1 MPARVTW
8 IGHATVLIEM
18 DGMRILTDPVLRD
31 CIGPLRR
38 RAKKPHFGRLGH
50 LDAILI
56 SHLHLDHCDLPSLRL
71 LHSSTRVIGPPGTA
85 KLLAKC
91 GFSEVDDVKKDLCLR
106 VGDVKI
112 TTTHAEHDG
121 QRHPLSP
128 DTSDSIGYVLRG
140 ESAIYFAGDTSY
152 FGHMDKIGGDLDL
165 ALLPISAWAPQ
176 IKFEEHMSP
185 GLAAESLRLLRPRI
199 AVPIHWGT
207 FYPMGLAR
215 IWPRPLAHPPVA
227 FAREVGRLALE
238 TEVRIVPPG
247 QGTALH

>member
-31 CIGPLRR
+31 RIGPLRR

-176 IKFEEHMSP
+176 IKLEEHMSP
-185 GLAAESLRLLRPRI
+185 ALAAESLRLLRPRMT
-199 AVPIHWGT
+199 VPIHWGT
-207 FYPMGLAR
+207 YTLPGTARYVERTAGLETG
-215 IWPRPLAHPPVA
+215 A
-227 FAREVGRLALE
+227 FAHAASHRAPDVAVHVLRPGESLE
-238 TEVRIVPPG
+238 
-247 QGTALH
+247 L